1 MNIFEFCERF
11 HISLAKARKMNKAG
25 VLRLDENTSEAITE
39 IRHCLSRGQTLTAA
53 QLVEL
58 IENPGSTLDLGRYA
72 GRADEQLSVLG
83 DARNEIAPKNIAACV
98 TFAAKGEA
106 ESIDTLLSWLQQII
120 PAWPVG
126 HSYIAVRLLLGI
138 PANLRQFDIPRIPR
152 ALHECRRREEFAGWW
167 RTERPKDRNVT
178 IYQRPTKKPLANLD
192 L

>member
-1 MNIFEFCERF
+1 MLFR
-11 HISLAKARKMNKAG
+11 S
-25 VLRLDENTSEAITE
+25 VSQ
-39 IRHCLSRGQTLTAA
+39 SRY
-53 QLVEL
+53 E
-58 IENPGSTLDLGRYA
+58 
-72 GRADEQLSVLG
+72 GRADEQLSALG

-178 IYQRPTKKPLANLD
+178 IYQRPHRLVLD
-192 L
+192 TIHAILTFNSSCWSF